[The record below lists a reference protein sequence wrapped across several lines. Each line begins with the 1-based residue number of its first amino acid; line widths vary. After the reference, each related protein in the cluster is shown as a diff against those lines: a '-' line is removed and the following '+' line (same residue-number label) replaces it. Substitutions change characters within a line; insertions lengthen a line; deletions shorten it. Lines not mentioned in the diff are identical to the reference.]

1 MAKQLRSRFAARRR
15 WLYVDI
21 TASWEVPMKS
31 ELRAEPQTEGH
42 RPALPPNCAPVQATD
57 SIGELATE
65 TQIQLSPQPHFEKT
79 SC

>member
-1 MAKQLRSRFAARRR
+1 
-15 WLYVDI
+15 
-21 TASWEVPMKS
+21 MKS